1 MADEIGGFTIKY
13 AELPEYEENGNVKTV
28 TSVSVRIDDAEFD
41 KLQSIIQG
49 FLNEGETVEGL
60 TCPNKKCI
68 CNNEPVDYK
77 FQLSEGGV
85 YRCLYCSTKAE

>member
-41 KLQSIIQG
+41 KLKSIIQG
-49 FLNEGETVEGL
+49 FLNEGETVEV
-60 TCPNKKCI
+60 NIKHK
-68 CNNEPVDYK
+68 E
-77 FQLSEGGV
+77 
-85 YRCLYCSTKAE
+85 A